1 MAFTY
6 CCERCDFKCG
16 QEPKFYSHL
25 VNVHNTVPQEELI
38 RVRYGGVHPTCK
50 CGCGENVT
58 LKSWRHTAEQSFI
71 RGHNARVSSSFSNK
85 DTIEKMKTTRSQNLA
100 SGKSQVWNKGLTK
113 KTNESLATA
122 AAKKSAT
129 LLEKYATGKITS
141 WQKGLTTES
150 SESLRKMS
158 KTKIEKHVSGVYSVW
173 NKGMTSA
180 TSDVVRNTALKI
192 SDSYKNRVAGRRL
205 SVEEVNER
213 LCKSGFEIADNDSY
227 VTRRVSRINVRH
239 ISCGTVQQKSLAMI
253 QETGTC
259 VKCDDSISVGQ
270 KEIYEFMKSL
280 CSNVIKCDRTV
291 IGPLELDMWAPDQ
304 GFAVEYNGLYW
315 HSEKY
320 RDSKY
325 HDEKS
330 RKVKEKG
337 ASLLHVYSDEWSGK
351 RNIVESMIERR
362 LGVAHT
368 KVYARKCQV
377 VSMSVTQR
385 RDFFEQSHISGDARA
400 KRSWGLV
407 YEGKIIAAVS
417 VRKPFH
423 KKWSQRLEIARFACS
438 PKVTVIGALG
448 KLSKHAL
455 AFAKSS
461 KLEGLMTYV
470 DLGIGD
476 GHSYKKVGYAVVG
489 STSPTFWWTDGLRRY
504 NRFKYKADTEAGMT
518 QEMVAKQSNV
528 SKIYGCRNLVLT
540 LS

>member
-6 CCERCDFKCG
+6 YCERCDFKCG
-16 QEPKFYSHL
+16 QEPKFYAHL
-25 VNVHNTVPQEELI
+25 ASAHDVTPQEELV

-50 CGCGENVT
+50 CGCGENT
-58 LKSWRHTAEQSFI
+58 ALKSWRSNAEQSFI
-71 RGHNARVSSSFSNK
+71 RGHNAKVSSSFSDK
-85 DTIEKMKTTRSQNLA
+85 DTIEKMKTARSQNAA
-100 SGKSQVWNKGLTK
+100 SENRQVWNKGLTK
-113 KTNESLATA
+113 ETSESLAAA

-129 LLEKYATGKITS
+129 LLEKYATGKITP
-141 WQKGLTTES
+141 WQKGLTAES

-158 KTKIEKHVSGVYSVW
+158 KTKTEKHISGAYSVW
-173 NKGMTSA
+173 NKGMTSE
-180 TSDVVRNTALKI
+180 TSDVIRSTALKI
-192 SDSYKNRVAGRRL
+192 SDSYKNRDAGRRL
-205 SVEEVNER
+205 SAGEVNER
-213 LCKSGFEIADNDSY
+213 LRDSGFEIAGNDSY
-227 VTRRVSRINVRH
+227 ATRRVSRMNVRH

-259 VKCDDSISVGQ
+259 VKCDDSVSVGQ

-280 CSNVIKCDRTV
+280 CSNVVQCDRTV
-291 IGPLELDMWAPDQ
+291 ISPLEIDVWAPDLAV
-304 GFAVEYNGLYW
+304 AVEYNGLYW
-315 HSEKY
+315 HSERF

-337 ASLLHVYSDEWSGK
+337 ASLLHVYSDEWSNK

-368 KVYARKCQV
+368 KVYARKCEV
-377 VSMSVTQR
+377 VSMSVAQR
-385 RDFFEQSHISGDARA
+385 RDFFEKSHISGDTRA
-400 KRSWGLV
+400 KSSWGLV
-407 YEGKIIAAVS
+407 YEGKIVAAVS

-423 KKWSQRLEIARFACS
+423 KKWNQRLEIARFSCS
-438 PKVTVIGALG
+438 PKTTVIGALG

-455 AFAKSS
+455 AFAKSL

-476 GHSYKKVGYAVVG
+476 GHSYKKVGYTVIG
-489 STSPTFWWTDGLRRY
+489 NTSPTFWWTDGLRRY
-504 NRFKYKADTEAGMT
+504 NRFKYKADARSGMT